1 MPITQESR
9 ACLTLNSDQT
19 GQAASRVHCAFSPTL
34 EVKRNTMLKKLLL
47 TLSAVGVM
55 TAFTSLP
62 TDALAQNYPDTIKQM
77 VGKAKKEV
85 PLVNMEQF
93 KAGFDKKSLG
103 LIVDVR
109 NPDEFAD
116 GHVPGAVNVPR
127 GLLEFTIWNHVGY
140 PDKTDMNKQMTLYC
154 KTGGRC
160 ALATKT
166 LRDLGFTNVTSADMV
181 FEQWVKAGYPVAKPA
196 K

>member
-1 MPITQESR
+1 
-9 ACLTLNSDQT
+9 
-19 GQAASRVHCAFSPTL
+19 
-34 EVKRNTMLKKLLL
+34 MLKKLLL
-47 TLSAVGVM
+47 TLSAVAVLGSFA
-55 TAFTSLP
+55 TLP
-62 TDALAQNYPDTIKQM
+62 TAALAQNYPDSVKQL
-77 VGKAKKEV
+77 VGKTKKEV
-85 PLVNMEQF
+85 PTVNMEQF

-109 NPDEFAD
+109 NPDEFAE
-116 GHVPGAVNVPR
+116 GFVPGAVNVPR
-127 GLLEFTIWNHVGY
+127 GLLEFTIWQHVGY
-140 PDKTDMNKQMTLYC
+140 PDNIDMNKQLTLYC

-181 FEQWVKAGYPVAKPA
+181 FENWVKAGYPVAKPA

>member
-1 MPITQESR
+1 
-9 ACLTLNSDQT
+9 
-19 GQAASRVHCAFSPTL
+19 
-34 EVKRNTMLKKLLL
+34 MLKKLLL
-47 TLSAVGVM
+47 TLSAVGVIAALTM
-55 TAFTSLP
+55 APATT
-62 TDALAQNYPDTIKQM
+62 LAQNYPDSIKQL
-77 VGKAKKEV
+77 VGKTKKEV
-85 PLVNMEQF
+85 PTINMEQF
-93 KAGFDKKSLG
+93 KAGLDNKSLG

-109 NPDEFAD
+109 NPDEYAE
-116 GHVPGAVNVPR
+116 GHIPGAVNVPR
-127 GLLEFTIWNHVGY
+127 GLLEFTIWSHVGY

-181 FEQWVKAGYPVAKPA
+181 FENWVKAGYPVAKPA

>member
-9 ACLTLNSDQT
+9 ACITLNSDQT

-55 TAFTSLP
+55 AAFTSLP
-62 TDALAQNYPDTIKQM
+62 TDALAQNYPDTIKQL

-85 PLVNMEQF
+85 PLVNM
-93 KAGFDKKSLG
+93 
-103 LIVDVR
+103 R

>member
-1 MPITQESR
+1 
-9 ACLTLNSDQT
+9 
-19 GQAASRVHCAFSPTL
+19 
-34 EVKRNTMLKKLLL
+34 MLKMKKLLL
-47 TLSAVGVM
+47 TLSAVGVL
-55 TAFTSLP
+55 AALVAAP
-62 TDALAQNYPDTIKQM
+62 TETLAQNYPDSIKQL
-77 VGKAKKEV
+77 VGKTKKEV

-93 KAGFDKKSLG
+93 KAGFDQKSLG

-109 NPDEFAD
+109 NPDEYAE
-116 GHVPGAVNVPR
+116 GHIPGAVNVPR
-127 GLLEFTIWNHVGY
+127 GLLEFTIWSHVGH
-140 PDKTDMNKQMTLYC
+140 PDKTDMNKQLTLYC